1 MDVPYSPLG
10 SVTETLL
17 TPFGILPPVIRLAAG
32 VRGKDTRV
40 NSSRAGPELGWESR
54 VSHDKAMLKL
64 KNWADTGYQ

>member
-1 MDVPYSPLG
+1 
-10 SVTETLL
+10 VT
-17 TPFGILPPVIRLAAG
+17 RLAAG

-64 KNWADTGYQ
+64 KNWADTGYQESSRI